1 MRTRASLK
9 SAGLVL
15 TEDGFGV
22 HSVRLGEGV
31 PARVARITRLA
42 GHILADVARESRSD
56 GIEIAALCVFD
67 AVLPSDLSIAASGMA
82 HVYTWRDLRLLE
94 WRAEKPPR
102 WERRALHPTTIG
114 LLHAEGLL
122 LREVSVDLHG
132 RLCTYL
138 DRRVEYAEFKRVDRV
153 LEFERDLICCW
164 YQCLPMP
171 LFFHLVGAQPLSAV
185 SRACLACADHD
196 LVPVPPPTADE
207 LEATEFADDNSC
219 AELLDMVHQSSG
231 QDSSAIVLKQALD
244 VVSMYDS
251 ETDAVAKR
259 RWIAGLLGLRMLA
272 VSTGPVT
279 SLLLAWA
286 VDLIESGT
294 ARQPNP
300 PKKTVYE
307 YLRRALLPLFEALRE
322 MSDSPDTW
330 AVEVL
335 ASIYQ
340 VLVATQSAGNQGTMA
355 SAMTS
360 FHRFLQ
366 EWYDAPPLRRPLHA
380 DVPLPEARAIVI
392 WPQRLAMARAWV
404 PQLTDDPLLADCIQV
419 VLAIAGEAPSRAK
432 EILFLRLGN
441 VIDHGHCI
449 EIEIAPSWR
458 TDRLKTAWSQRRL
471 WVRDAVSKEIIRK
484 RVAKVE
490 ALRSGPRTLLFAD
503 PADPRSVYRRAQISQ
518 AVARLLRAST
528 GDPQAVGHSLRH
540 AAISLAIEPSLRTS
554 SIWGIDRFR
563 VVAVDAGHATGTTT
577 LVSYTHL
584 YEGALRTWLDAA
596 LTKLVPLKSHVAAKL
611 GGLSEAA
618 LRKRAS
624 RLKSNTSDLGWLIV
638 RESASPIK
646 LPEAADAFEW
656 MPAQPPVPIARSRM
670 PFGPGVTL
678 MLLARMVGGAS
689 PDEAADAFLMER
701 ADLGRLNGC
710 ALRVIKVAAACIWP
724 RRVASAKSPP
734 VTLGDA
740 LGKLGLRL
748 GNGTHRK
755 LAVLYEWLQ
764 VERPTEVLEA
774 AVRSWLVCRRGEY
787 LALDEPRA
795 IAGLYR
801 LLSEAGSDPALLRVG
816 LRGEAFKDE
825 QSELRRTVERDFLT
839 AFGVRPRV
847 FPAAPRDRVAKA
859 YLQLDAPDT
868 MERQHGRAG
877 SLAGLDLL
885 LVAIA
890 IHLEWRKGGTE

>member
-1 MRTRASLK
+1 MKTRASPA

-22 HSVRLGEGV
+22 HSVRLGEGI
-31 PARVARITRLA
+31 PARIARITRLA
-42 GHILADVARESRSD
+42 GQILADVADESTTE
-56 GIEIAALCVFD
+56 GIEVAALCVFD
-67 AVLPSDLSIAASGMA
+67 AVRPSDLSVAALGMA
-82 HVYTWRDLRLLE
+82 HVYTWRHLHLLE

-102 WERRALHPTTIG
+102 WERRALNPTTID
-114 LLHAEGLL
+114 LLHAKGR
-122 LREVSVDLHG
+122 LRGEVEVDLHS
-132 RLCTYL
+132 RLCNYL
-138 DRRVEYAEFKRVDRV
+138 DRRVEYADFKRVDRV
-153 LEFERDLICCW
+153 FEFERDLMCWW

-171 LFFHLVGAQPLSAV
+171 LFFHLVGVQPLSAV

-196 LVPVPPPTADE
+196 LVPTPASSVGSPA
-207 LEATEFADDNSC
+207 AVEFADDNSC
-219 AELLDMVHQSSG
+219 AELLDMVHQSAG
-231 QDSSAIVLKQALD
+231 RDSSAIVLKQALEI
-244 VVSMYDS
+244 VSMSDS
-251 ETDAVAKR
+251 ETDALAKR
-259 RWIAGLLGLRMLA
+259 RWIGGLLGLRMLA

-322 MSDSPDTW
+322 MGDTPDTW
-330 AVEVL
+330 AIEVL
-335 ASIYQ
+335 ASVYQ
-340 VLVATQSAGNQGTMA
+340 VLVATQSPGNQGTMA

-392 WPQRLAMARAWV
+392 WPRRLEMARAWV
-404 PQLTDDPLLADCIQV
+404 PQITDDPLLAECIQV

-458 TDRLKTAWSQRRL
+458 TDRLKTSWSQRRL
-471 WVRDAVSKEIIRK
+471 LVRDPMSMEIIRK
-484 RVAKVE
+484 RLAKVV

-503 PADPRSVYRRAQISQ
+503 PAAPRSVYRRAQISQ
-518 AVARLLRAST
+518 AVARLLRAAM

-540 AAISLAIEPSLRTS
+540 AAISLAMEPSLMTS

-563 VVAVDAGHATGTTT
+563 VVAVDSGHATGTTT

-584 YEGALRTWLDAA
+584 YEAALRTWLDAA
-596 LTKLVPLKSHVAAKL
+596 LTKLVPLKSQIAAKL
-611 GGLSEAA
+611 GGITEAA
-618 LRKRAS
+618 LRKRSS
-624 RLKSNTSDLGWLIV
+624 RLQSNTSDLGWLIV
-638 RESASPIK
+638 RESASRIK

-678 MLLARMVGGAS
+678 MLLERMVGGAS
-689 PDEAADAFLMER
+689 PDETADAFLMER
-701 ADLGRLNGC
+701 AELGRLNDC
-710 ALRVIKVAAACIWP
+710 ALHVIKVAEACIWP
-724 RRVASAKSPP
+724 RRAASRKPPP

-740 LGKLGLRL
+740 LGELDLRP
-748 GNGTHRK
+748 GQATHRK
-755 LAVLYEWLQ
+755 LAVLHEWLQ
-764 VERPTEVLEA
+764 VERPTDVLQA

-801 LLSEAGSDPALLRVG
+801 LLTEASIDPAQLRVG
-816 LRGEAFKDE
+816 LRGEAFEDDE
-825 QSELRRTVERDFLT
+825 SDLRRTVERDFLT

-847 FPAAPRDRVAKA
+847 FLAAPRDRVAKA

-868 MERQHGRAG
+868 MQRQHGRAG

-890 IHLEWRKGGTE
+890 VHIEWRKGGAK